1 MGEDRQKFGR
11 VAGRSEGA
19 RQKEEVAQRCTYR
32 VQEGRSKGAVALST
46 VGRNVRTRVQ
56 WPQVDAVNSKG
67 AVAPSRCGE

>member
-1 MGEDRQKFGR
+1 M
-11 VAGRSEGA
+11 
-19 RQKEEVAQRCTYR
+19 
-32 VQEGRSKGAVALST
+32 ALST